1 VTPLL
6 LAIGRG
12 CSTEVALF
20 LITSGADVNA
30 ADMVG
35 TPVLM
40 LTSDLAMVQLLLDA
54 GAAVNARD
62 LLGNTVLHTAAHFD
76 CSAGIIC
83 CLLKAGGD
91 VTATDTTGSTPA
103 EVALACGHAATAE
116 LLQRAETDQRSKQQ
130 QQQQPPQQ
138 CAAPLQVEREIL
150 GGWQNSVD
158 MVQRVKTASNILNH
172 LIISDGSQHER
183 SAYAELMAAVEPEL
197 YRRAAD
203 IEAYSDVSTLQC
215 RLVELV
221 VDGVILPA
229 QLKENRLL
237 LKQ

>member
-1 VTPLL
+1 MRGNERVATVLLEAGADVHAVCNQQRTALHWAAVKNRGTMVRSLLAAGALAAAVCDEGSLAPHEACSHGADCDLQIIKQLVSSTPEMLNKSSKLSNKTSSVTPLL

-76 CSAGIIC
+76 RSAGIIC

-103 EVALACGHAATAE
+103 E
-116 LLQRAETDQRSKQQ
+116 
-130 QQQQPPQQ
+130 
-138 CAAPLQVEREIL
+138 
-150 GGWQNSVD
+150 
-158 MVQRVKTASNILNH
+158 
-172 LIISDGSQHER
+172 
-183 SAYAELMAAVEPEL
+183 
-197 YRRAAD
+197 
-203 IEAYSDVSTLQC
+203 
-215 RLVELV
+215 
-221 VDGVILPA
+221 
-229 QLKENRLL
+229 
-237 LKQ
+237 